1 MRRYRRRFLLE
12 RSISLESWL
21 RNTALSIAFALHYND
36 FNAYK
41 KWNVPLIRERTMVR
55 VTLPRAGGDIE
66 SYTLAAPS
74 PFPQTAAPN
83 TLRTVYAAAHVVADP
98 LRLQEPWRVPAVDWD
113 ATLAFRRHLWGLGF
127 KIAEAMDTSQR
138 GMGLDW
144 ANAAE
149 LIARV
154 LAEAK
159 ATQGADLACGA
170 GTDQLAPDE
179 ARSLDDVI
187 RAYEE
192 QIGHVEKH
200 GGTVILMA
208 SRALCRVA
216 RGPDDYLAVYDRL
229 IGQCRGKVILHW
241 LGDMFDPALAGYW
254 GSTDFRPAMGTV
266 LTLIR
271 EHTAKIDG
279 IKISLLDAAKEVE
292 MRRLLP
298 AGVVMY
304 SGDDFNYAEL
314 IAGDAQGF
322 SHGLLG
328 IFDPIAP
335 AAAAAFAR
343 LEAGDKAGF
352 HAILDPTVALSRRL
366 FEAPTQYYKSGV
378 VFLAWLNGFQSHF
391 RMIGGAESARGILHY
406 AELFRLADQAGLFTY
421 PERSAQRMAHLCALN
436 GIA

>member
-1 MRRYRRRFLLE
+1 MAE
-12 RSISLESWL
+12 I
-21 RNTALSIAFALHYND
+21 
-36 FNAYK
+36 
-41 KWNVPLIRERTMVR
+41 
-55 VTLPRAGGDIE
+55 TLPRPDGSSE
-66 SYTLAAPS
+66 RYRLAPPS
-74 PFPQTAAPN
+74 PYPRTAPAN
-83 TLRTVYAAAHVVADP
+83 GVRTVYAAAHVVADP
-98 LRLQEPWRVPAVDWD
+98 LKLQEPWRVPAVDWD

-144 ANAAE
+144 PNAAE
-149 LIARV
+149 LIARS

-159 ATQGADLACGA
+159 ATPGADLACGA
-170 GTDQLAPDE
+170 GTDQLDPNA

-200 GGTVILMA
+200 GGKIILMA

-216 RGPDDYLAVYDRL
+216 KRPDDYLSVYGRL
-229 IGQCRGKVILHW
+229 IRQCCGKVILHW
-241 LGDMFDPALAGYW
+241 LGEMFDPALAGYW
-254 GSTDFRPAMGTV
+254 GSSAFRPAMETV

-271 EHTAKIDG
+271 EHAAKIDG
-279 IKISLLDAAKEVE
+279 IKISLLDAGKEIE

-298 AGVVMY
+298 EGVVMY
-304 SGDDFNYAEL
+304 TGDDFNYAEL
-314 IAGDAQGF
+314 IAGDEKGF

-335 AAAAAFAR
+335 AAAAAFAK
-343 LEAGDKAGF
+343 LEAGDRAGF

-366 FEAPTQYYKSGV
+366 FEAPTQHYKCGV

-391 RMIGGAESARGILHY
+391 RMVGGAESARGILHY
-406 AELFRLADQAGLFTY
+406 ADLFRLADQSGLFFD
-421 PERSAQRMAHLCALN
+421 PELATKRMAQLCALN
-436 GIA
+436 GVA